1 MIPVISIFFA
11 IALPLFAVIKNRRN
25 TPFMSPYL
33 FSIASFVFCAAG
45 IIAEIFTIKRRLFAG
60 DIGGIEDTI
69 GAVLIICVIL
79 LVVTTVLNLF
89 LLALSYEKDDE
100 ANN

>member
-1 MIPVISIFFA
+1 MLPVISTLFA
-11 IALPLFAVIKNRRN
+11 FALPLFAIIRN
-25 TPFMSPYL
+25 QRSSPLKRPYV
-33 FSIASFVFCAAG
+33 FSVASFVFCAAG
-45 IIAEIFTIKRRLFAG
+45 IIAEIFTIKRRLLAG

-79 LVVTTVLNLF
+79 LVVTTLLNLF
-89 LLALSYEKDDE
+89 LLTFSYEKDE